1 MGVCLRVLK
10 SIKPGLRKVM
20 HPKNEIIRT
29 VLHGD
34 FLSLKHIMEVLSS
47 PLTCHYHELVKDI
60 IYMHHL
66 CPIQVK
72 LTALFY
78 LYLKYVCSK

>member
-1 MGVCLRVLK
+1 
-10 SIKPGLRKVM
+10 M
-20 HPKNEIIRT
+20 HPKNEITRT

-34 FLSLKHIMEVLSS
+34 VLSLKHIMEVLSS
-47 PLTCHYHELVKDI
+47 PLACHYHEQVKDI
-60 IYMHHL
+60 IYMHRL

-78 LYLKYVCSK
+78 LYLKYICSK